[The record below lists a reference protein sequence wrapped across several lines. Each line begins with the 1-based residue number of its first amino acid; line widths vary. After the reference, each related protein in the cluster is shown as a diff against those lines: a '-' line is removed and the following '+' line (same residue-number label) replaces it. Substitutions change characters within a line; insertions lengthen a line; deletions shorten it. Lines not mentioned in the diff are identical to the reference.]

1 MFDSIKDLFID
12 SGSDKQ
18 SFHRYGFMYDL
29 LFSRA
34 YALKGEP
41 LNVMEIGV
49 SKFEKGSLF
58 AFCRSEM
65 VGSFVGIDI
74 NDFQEVL
81 PAKAEFYK
89 LDAYC
94 HESVNTLL
102 EATEGMKFDVII
114 DDGDHRYTSQ
124 KFFLENYVDLLADN
138 GLLVC
143 EDVMSVELI
152 RECYGDSHIFMFDG
166 WMNRGTRINKIENRN
181 VHNHDERMIIKSK
194 SYPLTD
200 YKTHEY
206 KEHIRNLPVT
216 AFPEYD
222 YTSKELAVTVPLF
235 HSDNDTNYRPFDV
248 KRFQEIH
255 VKGAIWAVM
264 SFVHNSDLADNGVPA
279 YFHVEDKVWDAA
291 KAVFDEFQVPS
302 RCIKR
307 MRAPLK
313 ERTSDPDVTRALFGK
328 MYLPLTDESID
339 VDTLLIMNSDF
350 FTCSSGEKLKLY
362 DKLTS
367 PLLKS
372 EPGFTYFY
380 KKKVPYWWYVGII
393 CLAAGLPQETIYTK
407 QINHLERHV
416 YEKLGFKKA
425 LEKTD
430 QFHHGVERYV
440 SENYVMTFPRE
451 HPARDF
457 AIKNIMSCHATP
469 YIFSPW
475 AESNKPLLELS
486 KIMGYPMFD
495 WEEDYI
501 KSLGEDNRTG
511 AFIHVRVK
519 EGQSK
524 MTVPSRCREYLADF
538 LSDVA
543 RYVEEDRSAN
553 VASEMP
559 IASSA
564 DEPESDSH

>member
-1 MFDSIKDLFID
+1 MKVKRGVFMFDSIKDLLID

-18 SFHRYGFMYDL
+18 SAHRYGFMYDL
-29 LFSRA
+29 LCSRL
-34 YALKGEP
+34 YALKGKP

-49 SKFEKGSLF
+49 SEYEGGSPF

-65 VGSFVGIDI
+65 VGRFVGIDTH
-74 NDFQEVL
+74 DFQETP
-81 PAKAEFYK
+81 PAKAEFYT

-102 EATEGMKFDVII
+102 ETEGAKFDLII
-114 DDGDHRYTSQ
+114 DDGDHEYASQ
-124 KFFLENYVDLLADN
+124 KFFLENYIDLLADN

-143 EDVMSVELI
+143 EDVTSVELI

-166 WMNRGTRINKIENRN
+166 WMNRGTRINRLESPNA
-181 VHNHDERMIIKSK
+181 HDHTERMIIKSK

-206 KEHIRNLPVT
+206 KAHIRNLPVI

-235 HSDNDTNYRPFDV
+235 HSDNDTNYKPFDV

-291 KAVFDEFQVPS
+291 KEVFDEFQVPN

-313 ERTSDPDVTRALFGK
+313 ERTSDPAVTRALFGK

-339 VDTLLIMNSDF
+339 ADTFLIMNSDF
-350 FTCSSGEKLKLY
+350 FTCTRGEKLKLY

-380 KKKVPYWWYVGII
+380 KKNVPYWWYVGII
-393 CLAAGLPQETIYTK
+393 SLSAGLPQETIYTK
-407 QINHLERHV
+407 QLNHLEKHV
-416 YEKLGFKKA
+416 YEKLGFKKD
-425 LEKTD
+425 LEKNA
-430 QFHHGVERYV
+430 QFYQGVERYI
-440 SENYVMTFPRE
+440 SENYIMTFPRK
-451 HPARDF
+451 HAARDF
-457 AIKNIMSCHATP
+457 AIQNIMRCHATP
-469 YIFSPW
+469 YIFSVW
-475 AESNKPLLELS
+475 AEFNEPLLELS

-501 KSLGEDNRTG
+501 KSLAENNRTG
-511 AFIHVRVK
+511 TFVHVRAK
-519 EGQSK
+519 NGQSK
-524 MTVPSRCREYLADF
+524 LTVPSRCREYLSDF
-538 LSDVA
+538 LSDVT
-543 RYVEEDRSAN
+543 RYVEEN
-553 VASEMP
+553 PQCEG
-559 IASSA
+559 
-564 DEPESDSH
+564 

>member
-18 SFHRYGFMYDL
+18 SAHRYGFMYDL

-34 YALKGEP
+34 YALKGAP

-49 SKFEKGSLF
+49 SNYERGSLF

-65 VGSFVGIDI
+65 VGSFVGVDI
-74 NDFQEVL
+74 ADFQEVL
-81 PAKAEFYK
+81 PAKAEFYQ

-94 HESVNTLL
+94 HESVDKLL
-102 EATEGMKFDVII
+102 AVTEGTKFDIII
-114 DDGDHRYTSQ
+114 DDGDHAYASQ

-143 EDVMSVELI
+143 EDVKSVELV
-152 RECYGDSHIFMFDG
+152 RDCYGDNHIFMFDG
-166 WMNRGTRINKIENRN
+166 WMNRGVRINRFESRN
-181 VHNHDERMIIKSK
+181 AHAHNERMIIKSK

-206 KEHIRNLPVT
+206 KEHIRSLPVT
-216 AFPEYD
+216 RFPEYD
-222 YTSKELAVTVPLF
+222 YRSKELAVTVPLF
-235 HSDNDTNYRPFDV
+235 HSDKDTNYRPFDV

-291 KAVFDEFQVPS
+291 KEVFDEFGVPS
-302 RCIKR
+302 HCIKR

-313 ERTSDPDVTRALFGK
+313 EKISDPEVTRALFGK
-328 MYLPLTDESID
+328 MYLPLLDESID

-350 FTCSSGEKLKLY
+350 FTCTSGEKLKLY

-393 CLAAGLPQETIYTK
+393 CLAAGLPQKTIYTK
-407 QINHLERHV
+407 QLNHLEKFV
-416 YEKLGFKKA
+416 YKKLGFDRD
-425 LEKTD
+425 LEKTT
-430 QFHHGVERYV
+430 QFYDGVERYV

-469 YIFSPW
+469 YIFSVW
-475 AESNKPLLELS
+475 GEFNQPLLELS

-501 KSLGEDNRTG
+501 EALEEKNRTG
-511 AFIHVRVK
+511 TFVHVRAK

-543 RYVEEDRSAN
+543 RYVQEDQNAN
-553 VASEMP
+553 VASEPP

-564 DEPESDSH
+564 EEPELDSH